1 VRRLA
6 IAALISIGVLGIVAG
21 STSAAPAQGVVASS
35 DQGADDAVAQS
46 DSAAREDAAADLA
59 PVDVLQ
65 VTGLFDEII
74 VDEIE
79 NAIDRARENDSQALV
94 LQVNSRASVV
104 GRDAMSD
111 LYELIAES
119 DVPIAIWVGPS
130 GARLY
135 GLPAQLLAAADAS
148 GMAPGARIGQ
158 MGTPLDDSVDF
169 GAAQDRM
176 RNDSLDFQEART
188 LGVLKLNT
196 TDEGAP
202 GINSMVAALDGLEV
216 PGGQLD
222 TAVEVVS
229 EEGNVE
235 TAVTT
240 LRFFKL
246 GLVAQMMHTVASPAV
261 AYLLL
266 IIGLALLVF
275 ELFTAGV
282 GVAGFVGAT
291 CLILGCY
298 GVGALPVRDWA
309 LAFLLLSMVAFSIDV
324 QVGLPRFWTGVG
336 LVLFIVGSVFFVA
349 PSDGQTLRPSW
360 LTLLVGIVGIALTF
374 VSGMPSMVRTRF
386 ATPTIGREWMIGEN
400 GQALDAVDPD
410 GVVQVGASRWRAR
423 TNRSTPIPAGDA
435 VRVVGIDGVTLE
447 VEPLEGAARD
457 YRERRTSGDTAVE
470 ESDEAVAP
478 DA

>member
-1 VRRLA
+1 MRRLA

-21 STSAAPAQGVVASS
+21 PTSAAPAPGSASS
-35 DQGADDAVAQS
+35 DPATETALSQS
-46 DSAAREDAAADLA
+46 DSEAREDAAADLA

-111 LYELIAES
+111 LYDLVAES

-148 GMAPGARIGQ
+148 GMAPGARIGL

-222 TAVEVVS
+222 TAVEVIS

-282 GVAGFVGAT
+282 GVAGLVGAT

-309 LAFLLLSMVAFSIDV
+309 FAFILLSMVAFSIDV

-336 LVLFIVGSVFFVA
+336 LVLFVLGSFFFVA
-349 PSDGQTLRPSW
+349 PADGQTLRPSW

-423 TNRSTPIPAGDA
+423 TNRSTPIPAGDP
-435 VRVVGIDGVTLE
+435 VRVIGIDGVTLE

-457 YRERRTSGDTAVE
+457 YRERRSSSDTVADVT
-470 ESDEAVAP
+470 DEAVSP
-478 DA
+478 DP